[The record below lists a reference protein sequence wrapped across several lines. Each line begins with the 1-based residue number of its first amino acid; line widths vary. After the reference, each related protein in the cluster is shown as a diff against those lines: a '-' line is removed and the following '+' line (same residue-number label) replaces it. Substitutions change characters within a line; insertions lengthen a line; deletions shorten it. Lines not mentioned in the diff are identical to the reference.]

1 MTKALS
7 GPEVAKLLTALFPD
21 AVVESGGDSV
31 VLKNEYLLKAVDY
44 LQTEPSL
51 GFNYLNDITSTDY
64 FDYFEIVYRLTS
76 MDNNHTL
83 ALKVRCYDRQTP
95 SAPSVTGF
103 WRGADYMEREIFDLM
118 GITFSGHPD
127 LKRIL
132 LWEGFAGHP
141 LRKDYL

>member
-7 GPEVAKLLTALFPD
+7 GPEVAKQLTLRFPE
-21 AVVESGGDSV
+21 AVVESGRDSV
-31 VLKNEYLLKAVDY
+31 VVKSEYFLGAVDY
-44 LQTEPSL
+44 LKTEPSL
-51 GFNYLNDITSTDY
+51 GFNYLNDITATDY

-83 ALKVRCYDRQTP
+83 ALKVRCYDRQKP

-118 GITFSGHPD
+118 GINFRGHPD

>member
-1 MTKALS
+1 MTRALS
-7 GPEVAKLLTALFPD
+7 GADVARQLTLHFPG
-21 AVVESGGDSV
+21 AVIESGGDSV
-31 VLKNEYLLKAVDY
+31 VVKSEYLLKAVEY
-44 LQTEPSL
+44 LKTEPSL
-51 GFNYLNDITSTDY
+51 DFNYLNDIASTDY

-76 MDNNHTL
+76 MDNNHTI
-83 ALKVRCYDRQTP
+83 ALKVRCYDRQKPT
-95 SAPSVTGF
+95 APSVTSL